1 MMRLSD
7 GRAFRVAKLTL
18 LLKGKQKNM
27 TAEAEQLNELEQRL
41 IRAWIEKDRETID
54 ELLAA
59 DWSVIDPGGRVL
71 TKWQVME
78 EGFESGTR
86 NIESGTI
93 DEVHV
98 RLFGHVAVITG
109 RTLAAGTYEGTP
121 FSVKLRFTDVCE
133 KHGSDWHVV
142 ASQGTLITD

>member
-1 MMRLSD
+1 
-7 GRAFRVAKLTL
+7 
-18 LLKGKQKNM
+18 M

-41 IRAWIEKDRETID
+41 MRAWIEKDRETID

-71 TKWQVME
+71 TRAQVMA

-98 RLFGHVAVITG
+98 RLFGHIAVVTG
-109 RTLAAGTYEGTP
+109 RTVAAGTYQGTP
-121 FSVKLRFTDVCE
+121 FSVQLRFTDVCE
-133 KHGSDWHVV
+133 KHGGDWQVV
-142 ASQGTLITD
+142 ASQGTFIAE